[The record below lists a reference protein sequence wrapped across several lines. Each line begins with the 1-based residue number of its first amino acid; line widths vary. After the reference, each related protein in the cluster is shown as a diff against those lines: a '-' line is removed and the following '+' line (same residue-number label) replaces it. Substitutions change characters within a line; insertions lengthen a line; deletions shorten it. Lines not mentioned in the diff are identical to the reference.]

1 MQVEACG
8 GGFGLGARD
17 DDGDACSLF
26 GRVDG
31 DVVERRLA
39 LDGLTRHK
47 VEPEREAFVSA
58 DEADLFDDAVG
69 QAPDARGELP
79 RLAQSHV
86 LGTKDEFDQL
96 SIAEARGLCAG
107 GNRGKDHPLGDERSG
122 IALGGPVTRCGIR
135 PGAWSSGSIR
145 GRFGAGNVLS

>member
-1 MQVEACG
+1 MQIEACG
-8 GGFGLGARD
+8 DGFGLGARD

-47 VEPEREAFVSA
+47 VEPERETFVSA

-69 QAPDARGELP
+69 QTTTSFRQRA
-79 RLAQSHV
+79 RLAQVNIFGSKDQFHS
-86 LGTKDEFDQL
+86 LSLTKF
-96 SIAEARGLCAG
+96 RGFFTG
-107 GNRGKDHPLGDERSG
+107 RND
-122 IALGGPVTRCGIR
+122 
-135 PGAWSSGSIR
+135 GS
-145 GRFGAGNVLS
+145 ADLDVAV